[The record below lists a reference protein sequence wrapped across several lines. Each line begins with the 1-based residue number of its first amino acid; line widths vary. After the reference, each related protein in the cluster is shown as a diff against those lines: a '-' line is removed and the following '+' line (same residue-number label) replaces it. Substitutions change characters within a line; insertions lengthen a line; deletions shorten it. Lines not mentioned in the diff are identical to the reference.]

1 MNSILHTIAIA
12 LGGVALLGAIL
23 LIVVVMSPPKEHRG

>member
-1 MNSILHTIAIA
+1 MNSILLTIAIA

-23 LIVVVMSPPKEHRG
+23 FIVVVMSLP